1 MYRKLKKNLF
11 LINESLLIESLVD
24 TKKSNLVYKMRNSKI
39 MRNNSINKRKIK
51 FNTHKVWFKEFLSQ
65 NKLYLVKFNLQYI
78 GYLRLEFK
86 KFDKIE
92 ISIFIKQK
100 FQNKNIASK
109 ILKFALVK
117 FKKYRFVAKVIKSNL
132 ISQNFFRKNGF
143 KTSNSRR
150 KLFIVS

>member
-65 NKLYLVKFNLQYI
+65 NKLYLTTVFTLLNN
-78 GYLRLEFK
+78 E
-86 KFDKIE
+86 
-92 ISIFIKQK
+92 
-100 FQNKNIASK
+100 
-109 ILKFALVK
+109 
-117 FKKYRFVAKVIKSNL
+117 
-132 ISQNFFRKNGF
+132 
-143 KTSNSRR
+143 
-150 KLFIVS
+150 

>member
-51 FNTHKVWFKEFLSQ
+51 FKTHKVWFKEFLSQ

-117 FKKYRFVAKVIKSNL
+117 FKKYKFVAKVIKSNL

>member
-86 KFDKIE
+86 KFDKIK

-117 FKKYRFVAKVIKSNL
+117 FKKYRFNYPA
-132 ISQNFFRKNGF
+132 
-143 KTSNSRR
+143 
-150 KLFIVS
+150 

>member
-117 FKKYRFVAKVIKSNL
+117 FKKYKFVAKVIKSNL
-132 ISQNFFRKNGF
+132 ISQKFFRKNGF